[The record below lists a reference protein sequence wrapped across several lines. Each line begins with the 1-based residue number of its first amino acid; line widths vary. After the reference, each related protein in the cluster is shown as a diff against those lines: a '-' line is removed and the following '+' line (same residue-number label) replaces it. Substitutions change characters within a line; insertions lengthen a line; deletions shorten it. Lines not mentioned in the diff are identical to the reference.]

1 MKLGDAISTVATP
14 IAGAL
19 GMDCVDQETG
29 QLKPES
35 QCAKR
40 KAKINDYSDAI
51 WDFLW
56 PSSKD
61 KQQIEENKT

>member
-1 MKLGDAISTVATP
+1 MKPGDAISIVATP

-19 GMDCVDQETG
+19 GMDCVDEQG

-35 QCAKR
+35 KCAGR
-40 KAKINDYSDAI
+40 VTKINDYSDAV

-56 PSSKD
+56 PSSKN
-61 KQQIEENKT
+61 KQNEENKT

>member
-1 MKLGDAISTVATP
+1 MKLGDLVSTVATP

-19 GMDCVDQETG
+19 EMDCVDEFG

-35 QCAKR
+35 KCAKR
-40 KAKINDYSDAI
+40 IDKLNNFGDKA

-56 PSSKD
+56 PTTNK
-61 KQQIEENKT
+61 KENE

>member
-35 QCAKR
+35 KCGQR
-40 KAKINDYSDAI
+40 KQWANNLGDEV

-56 PSSKD
+56 PNTTREK
-61 KQQIEENKT
+61 

>member
-19 GMDCVDQETG
+19 GMDCVDEQG

-35 QCAKR
+35 FCAKR
-40 KAKINDYSDAI
+40 KAKVNDYSDAV

-56 PSSKD
+56 PSSKN
-61 KQQIEENKT
+61 KQQTENKI